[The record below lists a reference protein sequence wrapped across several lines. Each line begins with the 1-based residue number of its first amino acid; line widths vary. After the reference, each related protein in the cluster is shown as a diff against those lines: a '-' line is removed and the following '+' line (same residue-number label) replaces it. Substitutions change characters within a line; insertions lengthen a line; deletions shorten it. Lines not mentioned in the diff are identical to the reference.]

1 MALSPDHSGRGDSA
15 AVVRSWVC
23 DSPSPCRL
31 IFTHKFSP
39 VATVGDF
46 SPPPMCYQVSRS
58 WCLPG
63 HGNQA
68 ARLGPIRIALP
79 IPTESNCAKPD
90 LLQTLF
96 EFIARVKG
104 ELKAKG
110 GRLVPLNQYPLGADP
125 TPTVHNLITPDPERA
140 IGRLGGRGLLERF
153 R

>member
-1 MALSPDHSGRGDSA
+1 SA

-31 IFTHKFSP
+31 IFTYKFSP
-39 VATVGDF
+39 GATVGDF

-68 ARLGPIRIALP
+68 ARRGPIRIALP

-96 EFIARVKG
+96 EFVARVKG

-110 GRLVPLNQYPLGADP
+110 GRLVP
-125 TPTVHNLITPDPERA
+125 
-140 IGRLGGRGLLERF
+140 
-153 R
+153 